1 MDFNSFKDMV
11 IARAKE
17 LGIAEYELYYASS
30 ASTMV
35 KVFQH
40 QIAFN
45 VIGNDTTITMA
56 TEGGQLELNAFEPI
70 IFYKLFESLHTL
82 TEGVNTL
89 RVNCIRGI
97 TANKE
102 HCRQLV
108 ERSVGIV
115 TTLCPIIGYTEA
127 CHLAKE
133 AIETGASVRELV
145 IEKGLIPE
153 DQLDELMDPYKMTLQ
168 PK

>member
-1 MDFNSFKDMV
+1 MTTVPSGMAKSSGEALATTSGMPIPFAAFRLMND
-11 IARAKE
+11 IAR
-17 LGIAEYELYYASS
+17 S
-30 ASTMV
+30 
-35 KVFQH
+35 
-40 QIAFN
+40 
-45 VIGNDTTITMA
+45 TMA

-102 HCRQLV
+102 HCLNLV

-133 AIETGASVRELV
+133 AIETGANVRDLV
-145 IEKGLIPE
+145 IEKGLIPAE
-153 DQLDELMDPYKMTLQ
+153 QLDELMDPYKMTLQ